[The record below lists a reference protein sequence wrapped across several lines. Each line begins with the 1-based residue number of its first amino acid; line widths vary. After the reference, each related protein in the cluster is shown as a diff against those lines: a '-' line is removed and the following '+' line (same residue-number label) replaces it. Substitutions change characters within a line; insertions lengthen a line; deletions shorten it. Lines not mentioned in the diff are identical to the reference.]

1 MVYLFVMGGKDSIF
15 WETIEVEG
23 GMFDLPY
30 IKVFFAK
37 YLSHLSRQCFNG
49 IINRVL

>member
-1 MVYLFVMGGKDSIF
+1 MVYPFVMGGKDSIF

-23 GMFDLPY
+23 GMFDSHY

-37 YLSHLSRQCFNG
+37 YLSHLSHLCFNRL
-49 IINRVL
+49 INSVL

>member
-1 MVYLFVMGGKDSIF
+1 MGGKDSIF

-30 IKVFFAK
+30 IKVFFCK
-37 YLSHLSRQCFNG
+37 ISVTSVTQCFNG
-49 IINRVL
+49 LINSVL